1 MQGRKLIR
9 LLAPQGKPG
18 GELMHF
24 GTLNLDVPEQL
35 LEIDLGALGRFAL
48 IPSLSQGC
56 YRDAVALPARA
67 YQRPVPLDKR
77 RMRIRDGQFFYQ
89 GEYVGLV
96 RQVLVMY
103 EAAPCAPMI
112 FQPPQVQRQIIE
124 AHRKA
129 DAVVTP
135 AGKLEYRPKNKKV

>member
-1 MQGRKLIR
+1 
-9 LLAPQGKPG
+9 
-18 GELMHF
+18 
-24 GTLNLDVPEQL
+24 
-35 LEIDLGALGRFAL
+35 
-48 IPSLSQGC
+48 
-56 YRDAVALPARA
+56 
-67 YQRPVPLDKR
+67 
-77 RMRIRDGQFFYQ
+77 MRIRDGQFFYQ